1 MLLVLGI
8 LLGLAGAVWLAQG
21 LDLPFAPGSFMT
33 AEPLWIAIGAAT
45 LAVGL
50 VLVIRDLRA
59 RLRQPSSPEAD

>member
-33 AEPLWIAIGAAT
+33 ADPLWIVIGGAA
-45 LAVGL
+45 LGVGL
-50 VLVIRDLRA
+50 VLVIRDLRV
-59 RLRQPSSPEAD
+59 RLGQPSSPEED

>member
-33 AEPLWIAIGAAT
+33 ADPLWIVIGAAA
-45 LAVGL
+45 LAAGL
-50 VLVIRDLRA
+50 ALVIRELRA
-59 RLRQPSSPEAD
+59 RLGEPSSPDED